1 MRDERRWDMPYKDNL
16 KCTKV
21 IGENGEQCG
30 KSPAREIEVLKT
42 CLCKEHQEALSKFIN
57 HELGED

>member
-1 MRDERRWDMPYKDNL
+1 MPYKDDL

-30 KSPAREIEVLKT
+30 KSPAREIEVLKA

-57 HELGED
+57 HQLGEDNL